1 MSPEIGVPFV
11 TEQTMILSTSK
22 KQALAKEFIDWF
34 GQSEIQV
41 EYSKN
46 FGSIPANKDALKEL
60 PEDTK
65 KFVDQVKPQN
75 IDWEAV
81 GKHLDEWV
89 EKAEL
94 EYVK

>member
-1 MSPEIGVPFV
+1 
-11 TEQTMILSTSK
+11 MIWASK

-41 EYSKN
+41 EYSKK

>member
-1 MSPEIGVPFV
+1 MPQRIY
-11 TEQTMILSTSK
+11 QKILR
-22 KQALAKEFIDWF
+22 
-34 GQSEIQV
+34 
-41 EYSKN
+41 
-46 FGSIPANKDALKEL
+46 
-60 PEDTK
+60 

-94 EYVK
+94 EYVQ